1 MTELTFVVAAGQTL
15 RGRFRGLPGGT
26 RLPVGDESS
35 EAGGEF
41 TIGLGDARAF
51 AENGLGSIVGADGLV
66 RAPSSANL

>member
-15 RGRFRGLPGGT
+15 RGRFRGLSGGA
-26 RLPVGDESS
+26 RVPIGDESS
-35 EAGGEF
+35 EIAGIF

-66 RAPSSANL
+66 RAPSGAF